1 MSVTIADAILAL
13 NSKAEF
19 KYLDDDVST
28 LEWMPNHAGDKPTT
42 SQINTKKTELLAAEP
57 KRLLRRLRT
66 DKLKESDWMSN
77 SDSPTMTDAWKTYR
91 QALRDLPA
99 TQNPTLDANENLDES
114 SFTWPTEPS

>member
-13 NSKAEF
+13 NPKAEF

-42 SQINTKKTELLAAEP
+42 SQINNKKTELLVAEP

-77 SDSPTMTDAWKTYR
+77 SDSPTMTDAWTTYR
-91 QALRDLPA
+91 QELRDLPSKY
-99 TQNPTLDANENLDES
+99 TSWDDFETFS
-114 SFTWPTEPS
+114 WPTKPS

>member
-13 NSKAEF
+13 NPKAEF
-19 KYLDDDVST
+19 KYLDDDIST

-42 SQINTKKTELLAAEP
+42 SQINDKKTELLVAEP
-57 KRLLRRLRT
+57 KRLLRKLRT
-66 DKLKESDWMSN
+66 EKIKETDWMSN
-77 SDSPTMTDAWKTYR
+77 SDSPTMTDDWKNYR

-99 TQNPTLDANENLDES
+99 TQNPTLNADENLDES